1 MQGIM
6 TNPETGDIIVQD
18 GRIIIGDNSRQ
29 CIEQILVS
37 NRGEYKEY
45 PLVGGEILKML
56 HGDVSRFWPARVR
69 NMCNSMG
76 VSVKRVSMDNNG
88 KIKVER

>member
-6 TNPETGDIIVQD
+6 TNPETGDIMVQD

-45 PLVGGEILKML
+45 PLVGGEIQIGRA
-56 HGDVSRFWPARVR
+56 HV
-69 NMCNSMG
+69 
-76 VSVKRVSMDNNG
+76 
-88 KIKVER
+88 